1 MNYVLYIE
9 REKRLV
15 KFSLNSKLCITKDK
29 FLLNKENKQTFLE
42 CLTSYMNANNI
53 KEKQSYGDADVLVAT
68 TAIAMS
74 RFDNVAVIGEDTD
87 ILILL
92 LHHYDVQNVNNI
104 DFTTEKSWD
113 IKHLKNTLSEK
124 IVNCILPIH
133 AFLGCDTVSRVHSI
147 GMGEKS
153 LKKVVSNEEIQ
164 RCFLNLNEGSADTK
178 TIASSGEKL
187 LCFFYGGSGDDT

>member
-1 MNYVLYIE
+1 
-9 REKRLV
+9 
-15 KFSLNSKLCITKDK
+15 
-29 FLLNKENKQTFLE
+29 
-42 CLTSYMNANNI
+42 
-53 KEKQSYGDADVLVAT
+53 
-68 TAIAMS
+68 MS